1 MLKAHKNNIFNF
13 NSRLEDIFLYR
24 LLSSSMSSTLQCV
37 FSLLSA
43 IITANLIYMSKQ
55 LTKCIAKLSPNFTQY
70 NLPGFEVKSFMNF
83 LNVLISSTIF
93 LLQILS
99 KIPGPK
105 SLPVIGAQWMYWKIF
120 GIYTREKYHESNE
133 EKLRLFGPV
142 VREDVIWN
150 FPLIHIFDSKVKT
163 FY

>member
-70 NLPGFEVKSFMNF
+70 NLPGFEVMSFMNF